1 MSIVTRFM
9 NRFWPS
15 RLARDLQDEVEFHIA
30 MRAGEHVKAGLSPN
44 EAAKEA
50 RQQFGD
56 IEMIVADMRKERL
69 ASMAVVLTFIS
80 FLAVAAILWIAQQ
93 RMRSTDSRM
102 PVVRAVTIFKDPN
115 LRSRSSPPPRP
126 GPGPTWDQFVKQTKA
141 FEALQ
146 TGPGRYSPG
155 RMIDDEGRLINDKAK
170 SR

>member
-1 MSIVTRFM
+1 MSVLTRFM
-9 NRFWPS
+9 NRLWPG

-30 MRAGEHVKAGLSPN
+30 MRASEHVKAGMSPN
-44 EAAKEA
+44 DATKEA

-56 IEMIVADMRKERL
+56 IETVVADMRKERL
-69 ASMAVVLTFIS
+69 ASMAVVLTVTS
-80 FLAVAAILWIAQQ
+80 LLAVGAILWIAQQ
-93 RMRSTDSRM
+93 RIRTDARI

-115 LRSRSSPPPRP
+115 LRPRSSPPPRP
-126 GPGPTWDQFVKQTKA
+126 RPGPTWDQFAKQAKA

-155 RMIDDEGRLINDKAK
+155 RMFDDEGRLINDKVE